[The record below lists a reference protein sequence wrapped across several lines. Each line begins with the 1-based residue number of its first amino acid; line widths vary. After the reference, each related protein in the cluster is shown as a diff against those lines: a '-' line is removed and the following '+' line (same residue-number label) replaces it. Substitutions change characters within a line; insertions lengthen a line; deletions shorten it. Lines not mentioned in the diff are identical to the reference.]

1 MKHKYLFGIAALFF
15 AFTLPS
21 AGQDTEDLLR
31 EINKLKS
38 YNSNVQHTYDML
50 TKKIDDLLWYEKVGD
65 IAYVDKVYITGEPK
79 AKQGSPTS
87 RGYNNP
93 FKFWNYVFIPKSVDP
108 DKKYPLI
115 VFPHSGVHADMS
127 TYYAHIIRELIAQE
141 YIVVATEYR
150 GSTGYG
156 SGTYKAIDYGGLENA
171 DVKAGRDYMIENY
184 SIVDKNRVGI
194 IGWSHGGMITLM
206 NLFEYPDAYKVGF
219 AGVPVS
225 DLISR
230 MGIATDSYRD
240 LFSASYHLGATVS
253 ENVQEYKKRSPAWN
267 THKLQ
272 TPLLIHSTT
281 NDDDV
286 DVLEVEHLIKGLKAD
301 GKKFEYKI
309 FDAAPGGHSFDR
321 IDTKLATDIRF
332 DIYTF
337 LAKYLKPNKP
347 FKSANDLRKAAYRF
361 N

>member
-1 MKHKYLFGIAALFF
+1 MINFKKTILLASSCLF
-15 AFTLPS
+15 
-21 AGQDTEDLLR
+21 AGVLCGQNSEQVIKDLAS
-31 EINKLKS
+31 LKS
-38 YNSNVQHTYDML
+38 YNSSLEHTLDVI
-50 TKKIDDLLWYEKVGD
+50 TKKIDDILWYEKLGD
-65 IAYVDKVYITGEPK
+65 IAYIDKVYLTGEPK
-79 AKQGSPTS
+79 ANPGKPAS

-108 DKKYPLI
+108 GKKYPLI
-115 VFPHSGVHADMS
+115 VLPHSGVHADMS
-127 TYYAHIIRELIAQE
+127 TYYAHIVRELIAQE
-141 YIVVATEYR
+141 YIVVSTEYR

-156 SGTYKAIDYGGLENA
+156 RATYEAIDYGGLENA
-171 DVKAGRDYMIENY
+171 DVKVGRDYMIENY
-184 SIVDKNRVGI
+184 SFVDKNRVGI

-230 MGIATDSYRD
+230 MGIATDSYRK
-240 LFSASYHLGATVS
+240 LFSAPYHLGATVS
-253 ENVQEYKKRSPAWN
+253 QNVQEYKKRSPAWN

-272 TPLLIHSTT
+272 TPLMIYSTT

-309 FDAAPGGHSFDR
+309 FDKASGGHSFDR
-321 IDTKLATDIRF
+321 MDSRESTDIR
-332 DIYTF
+332 YNMHKF
-337 LAKYLKPNKP
+337 LEKYLKPGKP
-347 FKSANDLRKAAYRF
+347 FRSVSDMRKAAYRF